1 MQATFLKIN
10 PADSVVVCLEPKKKG
25 EIIEVDGR
33 TITVNQDTPAGHK
46 VLIKDVAEG
55 ENIIKYGYPI
65 GHAMQAMK
73 AGDWVNENNLKT
85 NLSGTLEYT
94 YSPVNEP
101 LSIDLENRTFKGYV
115 RKNGDVGIRNEIWI
129 VPTVGC
135 VNGIAERLV
144 KQLRSEI
151 NGGVDAVYAWHHNYG
166 CSQLSEDHENTR
178 KVLRDICLHPNAGA
192 VLVLSLGCENNQPE
206 DFMAML
212 GDYDKDRIK
221 LLVTQRVD
229 DEMEAGMEILRQLY
243 DIASKDVRTEV
254 PVSKLRVG
262 LKCGGS
268 DGFSGITANPLVGE
282 FSDWLLYEYRSG
294 IGWDAAIP
302 SGLLVY
308 HIDRSVAMNSE
319 HPLECLV
326 PAADQSNWNHQG
338 LLADYL
344 YPGTKN
350 VTSFNPVD
358 WTGNP
363 TMYQLSNIH
372 KSGDAIVFNTTL
384 SATRVLEGKVVDA
397 LGDPLA
403 NREVQAWLLADAGN
417 GSHDF
422 TNHDIQVLKTDSKG
436 RFTLTIDSSF
446 DDPTMGPVVGAVIK
460 TGDYSETVYMYSPT
474 QSLEIIIGGQG
485 QEPQT
490 WSSYTDL
497 SSAKVHDMHT
507 QVSFSNPNQI
517 MFAAKI
523 PASQL
528 PSGGGVISSV
538 SFVCSTGK
546 NYVIVDAGAERIL
559 TFEVPSNYVTGR
571 YGQLVTIDLKSQHV
585 QFPEG
590 KNLYVGYAA
599 DVSAGQQ
606 FPAPFTIAGDPGN
619 FYCAPMDL
627 NVTSQWTDFCWWN
640 EIIPVEFSYY
650 PLSGGTPG
658 PDPGS
663 GESLTVL
670 GLNCI
675 ADPGNGV
682 YKPGDSFKLEVEVP
696 ADASYS
702 LTSVSWTMDGA
713 AVSAGSVTLTAGK
726 HVIVAVANFSD
737 GTKETLE
744 LRLKAE

>member
-282 FSDWLLYEYRSG
+282 FSDWLVAQGGTSVLTEVPEMFGAETILMNRCTSKELFDQTVSMVNNFKNYFLSHGEPVGENPSPGNKAGGISTLEDKALGCTQKCGKAPVSGVMEYGDRLQNT
-294 IGWDAAIP
+294 
-302 SGLLVY
+302 GLNLLSAPGNDLVASTALASCGC
-308 HIDRSVAMNSE
+308 H
-319 HPLECLV
+319 LV
-326 PAADQSNWNHQG
+326 LFTTG
-338 LLADYL
+338 R
-344 YPGTKN
+344 GTPFGTF
-350 VTSFNPVD
+350 V
-358 WTGNP
+358 P
-363 TMYQLSNIH
+363 TMKI
-372 KSGDAIVFNTTL
+372 
-384 SATRVLEGKVVDA
+384 ATNPD
-397 LGDPLA
+397 LA
-403 NREVQAWLLADAGN
+403 RRKANWI
-417 GSHDF
+417 DF
-422 TNHDIQVLKTDSKG
+422 
-436 RFTLTIDSSF
+436 
-446 DDPTMGPVVGAVIK
+446 
-460 TGDYSETVYMYSPT
+460 
-474 QSLEIIIGGQG
+474 
-485 QEPQT
+485 
-490 WSSYTDL
+490 
-497 SSAKVHDMHT
+497 
-507 QVSFSNPNQI
+507 
-517 MFAAKI
+517 
-523 PASQL
+523 
-528 PSGGGVISSV
+528 
-538 SFVCSTGK
+538 
-546 NYVIVDAGAERIL
+546 
-559 TFEVPSNYVTGR
+559 
-571 YGQLVTIDLKSQHV
+571 
-585 QFPEG
+585 
-590 KNLYVGYAA
+590 
-599 DVSAGQQ
+599 SAGQLIEGRTMQ
-606 FPAPFTIAGDPGN
+606 ELVPEFIDKVLSVASGAPAK
-619 FYCAPMDL
+619 
-627 NVTSQWTDFCWWN
+627 N
-640 EIIPVEFSYY
+640 EENDYREISIFK
-650 PLSGGTPG
+650 
-658 PDPGS
+658 
-663 GESLTVL
+663 
-670 GLNCI
+670 
-675 ADPGNGV
+675 NGV
-682 YKPGDSFKLEVEVP
+682 
-696 ADASYS
+696 
-702 LTSVSWTMDGA
+702 
-713 AVSAGSVTLTAGK
+713 TL
-726 HVIVAVANFSD
+726 
-737 GTKETLE
+737 
-744 LRLKAE
+744 